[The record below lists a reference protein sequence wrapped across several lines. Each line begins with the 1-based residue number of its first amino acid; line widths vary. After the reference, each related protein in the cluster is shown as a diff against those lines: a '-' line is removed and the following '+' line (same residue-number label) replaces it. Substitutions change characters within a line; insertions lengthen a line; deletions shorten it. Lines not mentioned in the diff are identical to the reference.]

1 MQSETVKTIAPAVR
15 PALPMPLWEFVGMI
29 AAMMA
34 LNALAIDTMLPA
46 LHDIAQSYGLQEAND
61 QQLVIFAYVLGFGA
75 PQLVF
80 GPISDSV
87 GRKKIVLLCIAFYTI
102 TGFACMAATSFSM
115 LLVTRFL
122 QGIAASG
129 IRVIAVSVVRDLMG
143 GRAMARLMS
152 LVMTVFMVV
161 PILAPSLGQ
170 GVMLF
175 APWQWTFGVLGI
187 AGLLMMGWITLR
199 LPETLPAENRPPLNV
214 GGSFKAYKQVLTT
227 RVTLGYMC
235 ASGVIFG
242 ALFSYVASS
251 EQVFRDV
258 FNKSETF
265 VLWFAGIA
273 GALSIAN
280 FMNSRIVERIG
291 MRRVS
296 HTVLLGFI
304 VLAGINTLA
313 MIQFGERLIIFYPLF
328 ALTFACFGLIG
339 ANFSAL
345 AMEPLGK
352 IAGTGSAAYGF
363 MTTTV
368 ASFFGWLVASRFN
381 GSVVPILEGYVGL
394 GLACLLIVLFTEK
407 GRLFGSRDDPEYED

>member
-1 MQSETVKTIAPAVR
+1 MATTTETLEAAGLAR
-15 PALPMPLWEFVGMI
+15 PTLPLPQWEFVAMM

-46 LHDIAQSYGLQEAND
+46 LHDIATSYSLQSEND
-61 QQLVIFAYVLGFGA
+61 QQLVIFAYVAGFGA

-80 GPISDSV
+80 GPVSDSY
-87 GRKKIVLLCIAFYTI
+87 GRKKVVLGCIVAYTLA
-102 TGFACMAATSFSM
+102 GFACMAATSFSM
-115 LLVTRFL
+115 LLALRFL

-143 GRAMARLMS
+143 GRAMARIMS

-161 PILAPSLGQ
+161 PILAPALGE
-170 GVMLF
+170 GVMVF
-175 APWQWTFGVLGI
+175 APWPWTFGVLGV
-187 AGLLMMGWITLR
+187 AGILMFFWVLVR
-199 LPETLPAENRPPLNV
+199 LPETLATDDRPALNFRS
-214 GGSFKAYKQVLTT
+214 SFRAYWQVVTT
-227 RVTLGYMC
+227 RVTFGYMC

-258 FNKSETF
+258 FDKEDTF
-265 VLWFAGIA
+265 VWWFAGIA
-273 GALSIAN
+273 GALSIGN
-280 FMNSRIVERIG
+280 FMNSRVVERLG

-296 HTVLLGFI
+296 HSVLLGFL
-304 VLAGINTLA
+304 VLASVNTLLMA
-313 MIQFGERLIIFYPLF
+313 TMGEKLIIFYPLF

-368 ASFFGWLVASRFN
+368 ASFFGWMVASRF
-381 GSVVPILEGYVGL
+381 VPILEGYIGL
-394 GLACLLIVLFTEK
+394 GLACLIIVFFTER
-407 GRLFGSRDDPEYED
+407 GRLFGSRDDP

>member
-1 MQSETVKTIAPAVR
+1 MATTTETLEAAGLAR
-15 PALPMPLWEFVGMI
+15 PTLPLPQWEFVAMM

-46 LHDIAQSYGLQEAND
+46 LHDIATSYSLQSEND
-61 QQLVIFAYVLGFGA
+61 QQLVIFAYVAGFGA

-80 GPISDSV
+80 GPVSDSY
-87 GRKKIVLLCIAFYTI
+87 GRKKVVLGCIVAYTLA
-102 TGFACMAATSFSM
+102 GFACMAATSFSM
-115 LLVTRFL
+115 LLALRFL

-143 GRAMARLMS
+143 GRAMARIMS

-161 PILAPSLGQ
+161 PILAPALGE
-170 GVMLF
+170 GVMVF
-175 APWQWTFGVLGI
+175 APWPWTFGVLGV
-187 AGLLMMGWITLR
+187 AGILMFFWVLVR
-199 LPETLPAENRPPLNV
+199 LPETLATDDRPALNFRS
-214 GGSFKAYKQVLTT
+214 SFRAYWQVVTT
-227 RVTLGYMC
+227 RVTFGYVC

-258 FNKSETF
+258 FDKEDTF
-265 VLWFAGIA
+265 VWWFAGIA
-273 GALSIAN
+273 GALSIGN
-280 FMNSRIVERIG
+280 FMNSRVVERLG

-296 HTVLLGFI
+296 HSVLLGFL
-304 VLAGINTLA
+304 VLASVNTLLMA
-313 MIQFGERLIIFYPLF
+313 TMGEKLIIFYPLF

-368 ASFFGWLVASRFN
+368 ASFFGWMVASRFN
-381 GSVVPILEGYVGL
+381 GSIVPILEGYIGL
-394 GLACLLIVLFTEK
+394 GLACLIIVFFTER
-407 GRLFGSRDDPEYED
+407 GRLFGSRDDP

>member
-1 MQSETVKTIAPAVR
+1 MAR
-15 PALPMPLWEFVGMI
+15 PDLPMPLWEFVAMI
-29 AAMMA
+29 ASMMA

-46 LHDIAQSYGLQEAND
+46 LHDIATTYALQDQND
-61 QQLVIFAYVLGFGA
+61 QQLVIFAYVAGFGA

-80 GPISDSV
+80 GPISDSF
-87 GRKKIVLLCIAFYTI
+87 GRKGVVLTCIAAYAVF
-102 TGFACMAATSFSM
+102 GFACMVASSFTM

-143 GRAMARLMS
+143 GRAMARIMS

-170 GVMLF
+170 GVMLVM
-175 APWQWTFGVLGI
+175 PWQWTFGVLGL
-187 AGLLMMGWITLR
+187 AGIGSFFWILFR
-199 LPETLPAENRPPLNV
+199 LPETRAVEDREPLNLAS
-214 GGSFKAYKQVLTT
+214 SFRAYKQV
-227 RVTLGYMC
+227 VTNRITFGYMC

-258 FNKSETF
+258 FNKPDTF

-273 GALSIAN
+273 GGLSVAN
-280 FMNSRIVERIG
+280 FTNSRIVERLG

-296 HTVLLGFI
+296 HSVLLAFIAFAAINTVLMATVGEK
-304 VLAGINTLA
+304 LA
-313 MIQFGERLIIFYPLF
+313 IFYPLF
-328 ALTFACFGLIG
+328 ILTFACFGLIG
-339 ANFSAL
+339 ANFNSL

-352 IAGTGSAAYGF
+352 IAGTASAAHGF

-368 ASFFGWLVASRFN
+368 ASFFGWMVASRFD

-394 GLACLLIVLFTEK
+394 GLGCLAIVLYTER
-407 GRLFGSRDDPEYED
+407 GRLFTSRDDVV

>member
-1 MQSETVKTIAPAVR
+1 MATTTETLEAAGLAR
-15 PALPMPLWEFVGMI
+15 PTLPLPQWEFVAMM

-46 LHDIAQSYGLQEAND
+46 LHDIATSYSLQSEND
-61 QQLVIFAYVLGFGA
+61 QQLVIFAYVAGFGA

-80 GPISDSV
+80 GPVSDSY
-87 GRKKIVLLCIAFYTI
+87 GRKKVVLGCIVAYTLA
-102 TGFACMAATSFSM
+102 GFACMAATSFSM
-115 LLVTRFL
+115 LLALRFL

-143 GRAMARLMS
+143 GRAMARIMS

-161 PILAPSLGQ
+161 PILAPALGE
-170 GVMLF
+170 GVMVF
-175 APWQWTFGVLGI
+175 APWPWTFGVLGV
-187 AGLLMMGWITLR
+187 AGILMFFWVLVR
-199 LPETLPAENRPPLNV
+199 LPETLATDDRPALNFRS
-214 GGSFKAYKQVLTT
+214 SFRAYWQVVTT
-227 RVTLGYMC
+227 RVTFGYMC

-258 FNKSETF
+258 FDKEDTF
-265 VLWFAGIA
+265 VWWFAGIA
-273 GALSIAN
+273 GALSIGN
-280 FMNSRIVERIG
+280 FMNSRVVERLG

-296 HTVLLGFI
+296 HSVLLGFL
-304 VLAGINTLA
+304 VLASVNTLLMA
-313 MIQFGERLIIFYPLF
+313 TMGEKLIIFYPLF

-368 ASFFGWLVASRFN
+368 ASFFGWMVASRFN
-381 GSVVPILEGYVGL
+381 GSIVPILEGYIGL
-394 GLACLLIVLFTEK
+394 GLACLIIVFFTER
-407 GRLFGSRDDPEYED
+407 GRLFGSRDDP

>member
-1 MQSETVKTIAPAVR
+1 MQTQDSSLPAAGLAR
-15 PALPMPLWEFVGMI
+15 PDLPMPLWEFVGMI

-46 LHDIAQSYGLQEAND
+46 LHDIASAYDLKQQND
-61 QQLVIFAYVLGFGA
+61 QQLVIFAYVAGFGA

-80 GPISDSV
+80 GPVSDSF
-87 GRKKIVLLCIAFYTI
+87 GRKGVVLGCIAAYTV
-102 TGFACMAATSFSM
+102 TGFACMAATSFPM
-115 LLVTRFL
+115 LLATRFL

-143 GRAMARLMS
+143 GRAMARIMS

-161 PILAPSLGQ
+161 PILAPALGQ
-170 GVMLF
+170 GVMAL
-175 APWQWTFGVLGI
+175 APWQWTFGILGL
-187 AGLLMMGWITLR
+187 AGIVMFAWITVR
-199 LPETLPAENRPPLNV
+199 LPETLAPENRPPLNFKT
-214 GGSFKAYKQVLTT
+214 SFRAYRQV
-227 RVTLGYMC
+227 VTNRRTFGYMC
-235 ASGVIFG
+235 ASGVLFG

-258 FNKSETF
+258 FDKPDTF
-265 VLWFAGIA
+265 VFWFAGIA
-273 GALSIAN
+273 GALSVAN
-280 FMNSRIVERIG
+280 YMNSRIVERIG

-296 HTVLLGFI
+296 HSVLIAFIAVAALNTVLM
-304 VLAGINTLA
+304 ATL
-313 MIQFGERLIIFYPLF
+313 GERLAIFYPLF

-339 ANFSAL
+339 ANFNSL

-368 ASFFGWLVASRFN
+368 ASFFGWMVASRFD
-381 GSVVPILEGYVGL
+381 GSVVPLLEGYVGL
-394 GLACLLIVLFTEK
+394 GLTCLVIVLITER
-407 GRLFGSRDDPEYED
+407 GGLFSSRDD

>member
-1 MQSETVKTIAPAVR
+1 MDAQQNSR
-15 PALPMPLWEFVGMI
+15 PALAQARPDLPMPLWEFVGLI

-46 LHDIAQSYGLQEAND
+46 LHEISRSYALQKQND
-61 QQLVIFAYVLGFGA
+61 QQLVIFSYVLGFGA

-80 GPISDSV
+80 GPISDSF
-87 GRKKIVLLCIAFYTI
+87 GRKKVVLGCIAAYAV

-115 LLVTRFL
+115 LLATRFL

-143 GRAMARLMS
+143 GRAMARIMS

-161 PILAPSLGQ
+161 PILAPSIGQ

-175 APWQWTFGVLGI
+175 APWQWTFGILGLAGI
-187 AGLLMMGWITLR
+187 AMFFWISAR
-199 LPETLPAENRPPLNV
+199 LPETLPAEDRSPLNLK
-214 GGSFKAYKQVLTT
+214 GSFRAYRQVVTN
-227 RVTLGYMC
+227 RVTFGYMC

-258 FNKSETF
+258 FDKADTF

-273 GALSIAN
+273 GALSVAN
-280 FMNSRIVERIG
+280 YMNSRIVERLG

-296 HTVLLGFI
+296 HSVLLAFI
-304 VLAGINTLA
+304 VIAAVNTILMATLGQKLA
-313 MIQFGERLIIFYPLF
+313 IFYPLF

-339 ANFSAL
+339 ANFNSL

-368 ASFFGWLVASRFN
+368 ASFFGWMVASRFD

-394 GLACLLIVLFTEK
+394 GLTCLVIVLVTER
-407 GRLFGSRDDPEYED
+407 GRLFGSRDDVM